1 VSSHF
6 TLVETANRQ
15 QHPVCCYILTA
26 GEDEMTRELAS
37 STLKKLSRKLQ
48 AERERLE
55 QIIEEHEREREESV
69 LAIAAADR
77 NADPDN
83 VDGGAINVEI
93 EMDNATIQNARD
105 MRTQVLHA
113 QDRMEKGLYGTCE
126 ITGDPIPVARLEA
139 LPYATT
145 TVEAAF
151 RG

>member
-1 VSSHF
+1 
-6 TLVETANRQ
+6 
-15 QHPVCCYILTA
+15 
-26 GEDEMTRELAS
+26 MTRDLAAT
-37 STLKKLSRKLQ
+37 TLKKLSRKLQ

-55 QIIEEHEREREESV
+55 HIIEEHERERDESV
-69 LAIAAADR
+69 IAIGSADR

-105 MRTQVLHA
+105 MLAQVLHA
-113 QDRMEKGLYGTCE
+113 KGRMDKGLYGVCE

-145 TVEAAF
+145 TVEAAN